1 MARKSRKRPRKGP
14 AKVQKKSIES
24 RSGLTS
30 VLCNIV
36 RSKIACVV
44 ALVIAGFAIRSDSLR
59 EEEEYSERPKI
70 TSPPPTY
77 EPPPKIPPREEVRD
91 VDDYFPPVFGV
102 YKTLPP
108 TKTCNIEIG
117 EFKRANM
124 SERFSRAVKNC
135 QGRWQKGRNTFL
147 KTTIPGYHADGM
159 LFNQLDSIFNST
171 GYADDL
177 PQAAFRT
184 FIFHRSDGKD
194 GLPGGNISFFSPAA
208 STSIEPNISV
218 TLTSIPLNGDNR
230 GDVAAL
236 ATEICQSRMVAERDD
251 IKAESTCNSFGLA
264 IRCVYGKFPYSKYR
278 ALAKDIIFVTASDIP
293 NGLNSG
299 TRHRIQPIREKVY
312 QALVGV
318 LGSQPDIL
326 KKD

>member
-1 MARKSRKRPRKGP
+1 
-14 AKVQKKSIES
+14 
-24 RSGLTS
+24 
-30 VLCNIV
+30 
-36 RSKIACVV
+36 VV
-44 ALVIAGFAIRSDSLR
+44 AGLAIRNDSLR
-59 EEEEYSERPKI
+59 EEEGSSERPRI
-70 TSPPPTY
+70 TSPTPTY
-77 EPPPKIPPREEVRD
+77 EPPHKIPPPKIPPPKIPPKEEIKD

-108 TKTCNIEIG
+108 AETCNIEIG
-117 EFKRANM
+117 EFKRANVG
-124 SERFSRAVKNC
+124 ERFSRAVKNC
-135 QGRWQKGRNTFL
+135 QGRWQKGGNTFL

-159 LFNQLDSIFNST
+159 LFNQLDSIFNSA

-218 TLTSIPLNGDNR
+218 TLTSIPLNGDKR

-251 IKAESTCNSFGLA
+251 VKAESTCNAFGLA
-264 IRCVYGKFPYSKYR
+264 IRCIYGKFPYGKYR
-278 ALAKDIIFVTASDIP
+278 AIAKDIIFVTDTNIP
-293 NGLNSG
+293 NGMSAG
-299 TRHRIQPIREKVY
+299 QRHKIQPIRKEVY